1 MNFFKKLLNNNS
13 LPNKTSNI
21 TQISKNILKSN
32 ETNSSLLRTI
42 IDDNMNNE
50 DLFSKISIRANSKLP
65 PKSNEDK
72 NKLTLF
78 VPMDEVLFYS
88 YIPDENMGMYDMPK
102 FKEYDMRI
110 ELTEY
115 KTFAF
120 IYFRDYLEEFLNFI
134 DEKFE
139 PILYTTGEKFYIDKI
154 MNSIDV
160 NKIFRHRLYQ
170 EDCHLYKNTKES
182 VVEYL
187 KDINQFT
194 NRSLKRKVLIETST
208 LNNILSPDNSNSI
221 FIFIFS
227 YSY

>member
-1 MNFFKKLLNNNS
+1 MNFFKKLLKNNS
-13 LPNKTSNI
+13 LTSLSNKTSNI
-21 TQISKNILKSN
+21 TQMNNNIFRSDESN
-32 ETNSSLLRTI
+32 SFLLRTI
-42 IDDNMNNE
+42 IDDEMNNE
-50 DLFSKISIRANSKLP
+50 DVFSKLSVIAKSKLP

-72 NKLTLF
+72 DKLTIF
-78 VPMDEVLFYS
+78 IPMDEVLLYS

-102 FKEYDMRI
+102 FKDYDMRI

-134 DEKFE
+134 DEKYE
-139 PILYTTGEKFYIDKI
+139 PILYTTGEKFYVDKI
-154 MNSIDV
+154 MNTIDV

-194 NRSLKRKVLIETST
+194 NRSLKRKILIETST
-208 LNNILSPDNSNSI
+208 LNNVLSPDNSN
-221 FIFIFS
+221 
-227 YSY
+227 